1 MRFRPL
7 SVVTF
12 LVSFTLLLTGCAT
25 STIKSSWRDTSAP
38 AIVPHR
44 IAVFVSV
51 KDDENLR
58 KMAENRIVQRMPKSV
73 QATAG
78 HLLDLEPRPETDSV
92 RRRLIEGGF
101 DSALVARLVSVDKT
115 QTVVPPQTQF
125 GPDPFFWR
133 MGPYYRPY
141 YNPFFTYYPYTYDT
155 PGYTVDTT
163 RVVVETL
170 LYRLADAKPVWSA
183 VTESVNPES
192 SIRLVDELID
202 LLGKRLRDERL
213 LPPD

>member
-1 MRFRPL
+1 MRSRPL
-7 SVVTF
+7 SI
-12 LVSFTLLLTGCAT
+12 LVLLVPCMLLLAGCAT
-25 STIKSSWRDTSAP
+25 STIQSSWRDTSTPAVAP
-38 AIVPHR
+38 RR
-44 IAVFVSV
+44 IAVFVSA

-58 KMAENRIVQRMPKSV
+58 KMAENRIVQRMPRSV

-78 HLLDLEPRPETDSV
+78 HVLDLEPKPEADSV

-125 GPDPFFWR
+125 GPDPWFWR

-141 YNPFFTYYPYTYDT
+141 YSPFFSYYPYTYEA
-155 PGYTVDTT
+155 PGYTIDTT

-170 LYRLADAKPVWSA
+170 LYRLPDAKPVWSA

-202 LLGKRLRDERL
+202 LLGKRLRDEGL
-213 LPPD
+213 LPPN